1 MHYLNILKTICNNFN
16 KYKNK
21 KIFFILTLITLSFFS
36 FFLGICT
43 SQSIASEDS
52 IIEDMVKDASS
63 ISNVADSLCFVTNDG
78 ELYCSLFD
86 SNNDSLTKVNLKFD
100 VSYVLIN
107 ENLEND
113 NHSINIYII
122 NSKSD
127 LYSFNNITN
136 NNKDEILNSEP
147 RFVLAN
153 VKYLNT
159 DNNKVF
165 AVQESDDLDI
175 VSAYDVDSDGDGVPD
190 SQDQCPGLNDNATF
204 TYLGNSM
211 YYYGT
216 TYKNTDD
223 MDFDG
228 IINCLDPCVDE
239 GDDDPTWDFGIGDEE
254 IVYINGGDCE
264 ETPKGY
270 DLSVL
275 PIDTPTLVPLTDTPN
290 GYTNASTTDEYTD

>member
-21 KIFFILTLITLSFFS
+21 KNFFILTLIALSFFS

-127 LYSFNNITN
+127 LYSFNN
-136 NNKDEILNSEP
+136 KSLIL
-147 RFVLAN
+147 A
-153 VKYLNT
+153 
-159 DNNKVF
+159 
-165 AVQESDDLDI
+165 
-175 VSAYDVDSDGDGVPD
+175 
-190 SQDQCPGLNDNATF
+190 
-204 TYLGNSM
+204 
-211 YYYGT
+211 
-216 TYKNTDD
+216 
-223 MDFDG
+223 
-228 IINCLDPCVDE
+228 
-239 GDDDPTWDFGIGDEE
+239 
-254 IVYINGGDCE
+254 
-264 ETPKGY
+264 
-270 DLSVL
+270 
-275 PIDTPTLVPLTDTPN
+275 PN
-290 GYTNASTTDEYTD
+290 EC